1 MAMTGGAA
9 YLVKSERTNY
19 GSNSWTTDL
28 YIYVKVIS
36 QNVVA
41 NTSTIALGMYV
52 YSQYSIAWSDFGTNG
67 TSYIGTATSGANC
80 FTFTNGQSGSGTKW
94 LVEDKQV
101 TVSHNSNGTLT
112 LPIYWHWGVNSP
124 WGQYTGPSGSYNVTL
139 STIDR
144 VAPTVTFSVSSIT
157 ANGFKISANSTSTA
171 DIWQYSTNGGSTW
184 MTFSTSASTSA
195 SVTLSSLSPN
205 TNYTVKVRAR
215 RQYNQVYGML
225 GADAVGHYSLAST
238 VSVSWAFILSA
249 IIDSLYPEIVQSF
262 QKDRLRYERKNRQL
276 YAIVF
281 YVSLFVS
288 AMICLVAK
296 PFILILY
303 GENYLPAVGPLRIV
317 VWYTAFSYLGVARNA
332 WMVCENRQK
341 YLKYLYVSA
350 AALNVVLNLALIPS
364 WGASGAAAAS
374 LITQASTTVIL
385 PAIIRP
391 LRPNCRLML
400 DAVLFRGIFPKKNE
414 STARRNWR

>member
-205 TNYTVKVRAR
+205 GKLHESSADTSALTKDVRFCA
-215 RQYNQVYGML
+215 
-225 GADAVGHYSLAST
+225 
-238 VSVSWAFILSA
+238 
-249 IIDSLYPEIVQSF
+249 
-262 QKDRLRYERKNRQL
+262 
-276 YAIVF
+276 
-281 YVSLFVS
+281 
-288 AMICLVAK
+288 AMA
-296 PFILILY
+296 
-303 GENYLPAVGPLRIV
+303 E
-317 VWYTAFSYLGVARNA
+317 
-332 WMVCENRQK
+332 
-341 YLKYLYVSA
+341 
-350 AALNVVLNLALIPS
+350 
-364 WGASGAAAAS
+364 
-374 LITQASTTVIL
+374 
-385 PAIIRP
+385 
-391 LRPNCRLML
+391 
-400 DAVLFRGIFPKKNE
+400 AVL
-414 STARRNWR
+414 T